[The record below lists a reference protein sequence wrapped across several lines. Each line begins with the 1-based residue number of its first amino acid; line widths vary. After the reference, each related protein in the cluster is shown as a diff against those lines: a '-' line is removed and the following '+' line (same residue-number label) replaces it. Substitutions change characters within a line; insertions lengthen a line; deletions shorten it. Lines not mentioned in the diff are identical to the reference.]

1 MDIKDIIRDE
11 SKKGNIVI
19 LTEEG
24 IKVGSVQEFIKQP
37 ASGILYDLNR
47 LEEVTMMFID
57 DPKRINDY
65 ACAMVIRALKD
76 RIEELEK
83 QHKSE

>member
-1 MDIKDIIRDE
+1 MEIKDIIRDE
-11 SKKGNIVI
+11 SQKGNIVI

-24 IKVGSVQEFIKQP
+24 IKVGNVQEFIKQP

-57 DPKRINDY
+57 DQKRINDY

-76 RIEELEK
+76 RIEELERK
-83 QHKSE
+83 